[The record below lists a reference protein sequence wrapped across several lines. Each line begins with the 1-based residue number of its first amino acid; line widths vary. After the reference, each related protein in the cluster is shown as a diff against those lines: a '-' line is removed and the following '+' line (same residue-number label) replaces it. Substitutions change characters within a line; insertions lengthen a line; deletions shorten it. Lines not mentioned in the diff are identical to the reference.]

1 MRQLSPFII
10 YICLYVCRLCILHPL
25 VFIIHFHISLSGF
38 DGYTGWE
45 MIILVTHGSIQIF
58 LVFIIF
64 IFNGKNQIT
73 LSVLN
78 PWREKENDWSIGN
91 ENNRGDFICR
101 VTLYTTKE
109 ESKEELFPNPCWFKS
124 VYIYIDISR
133 NFSYPSRFISIVR
146 IFSLSLSFSFSI
158 CESVACFYFLVER
171 TQGCNYLLRRRIDSS
186 LTTFCTFVTP
196 NCTLQHFIW
205 IIL

>member
-1 MRQLSPFII
+1 MSSFEMRQLSPFII

-38 DGYTGWE
+38 DGYTEWE
-45 MIILVTHGSIQIF
+45 MIVLMIILVTHGSIQIF

-91 ENNRGDFICR
+91 ENNRDDFICR

-124 VYIYIDISR
+124 VYIYILIFQGISLT
-133 NFSYPSRFISIVR
+133 PPGLSRLFGSFLS
-146 IFSLSLSFSFSI
+146 FSLSLSLF
-158 CESVACFYFLVER
+158 VKVWLV
-171 TQGCNYLLRRRIDSS
+171 
-186 LTTFCTFVTP
+186 
-196 NCTLQHFIW
+196 FIFW
-205 IIL
+205 